1 MTKKETKEKRM
12 EDIILAAVDEFMEK
26 GYERASMDSIAFRA
40 GVSKGGVYY
49 HFQSKDEI
57 LLAANQKLSEPVYEM
72 ISKAKTL
79 SSARQSLSLYIREYL
94 TYWNG
99 HKKELHFFFL
109 SLSKILNWPEVW
121 PLYQEY
127 TESLLAFM
135 EGEFQKGIQ
144 AGELAEQEPRA
155 AALVLLST
163 LDGVL
168 GYLGM
173 NKDLSVEEVIKLLE
187 DRLIR

>member
-1 MTKKETKEKRM
+1 M

-26 GYERASMDSIAFRA
+26 GYERTSMDSIALRA
-40 GVSKGGVYY
+40 GVSKGGLYY

-57 LLAANQKLSEPVYEM
+57 LLAANQKLSEPVYGM
-72 ISKAKTL
+72 ISRAKAL
-79 SSARQSLSLYIREYL
+79 GSARKSLSLYIREYL
-94 TYWNG
+94 TYWYG

-109 SLSKILNWPEVW
+109 SLSKALSWPEVG
-121 PLYQEY
+121 PLYQQY
-127 TESLLAFM
+127 TEGLLAFM

-144 AGELAEQEPRA
+144 TGELAEQEPRA
-155 AALVLLST
+155 GALVLLSA

-173 NKDLSVEEVIKLLE
+173 NKDLSLEEVIKMLE
-187 DRLIR
+187 ERFIR